1 MQKIVNNS
9 RIRVQYACKIFRR
22 YFLMAYFDNGNQI
35 FKDARKNHYA
45 VGAYNTNNLEWTR
58 AELRAAEETR
68 TPLLIQ
74 VSTGAAKYMGGYK
87 FVKDMVADQ
96 MDSMNISVPV
106 ILNLDHGDFESAKEC
121 IALGYSSVMFDGHAL
136 PTEENLAKTKEIIK
150 LAHERGISVEAEI
163 GKIGENQGGGEL
175 ASVEDAKKFV
185 VAGVDKLAC
194 GIGNIHGVYPA
205 DWKGLNFDRLKEIAE
220 AVPDTPL
227 VLHGGSGIPE
237 DQVKKAIKLGIA
249 KININTEFQLAF
261 QDATRKYIEAEK
273 DLDKKNKG
281 YDPRKLLLPGAEAIT
296 AKMKEMISWMGTKTI
311 DDELKDASFDRS
323 SLNEE

>member
-1 MQKIVNNS
+1 
-9 RIRVQYACKIFRR
+9 
-22 YFLMAYFDNGNQI
+22 MAYFDNGNQI

-136 PTEENLAKTKEIIK
+136 PTDENLAKTKEIIK

-185 VAGVDKLAC
+185 AAGVDKLAC
-194 GIGNIHGVYPA
+194 GIG
-205 DWKGLNFDRLKEIAE
+205 
-220 AVPDTPL
+220 
-227 VLHGGSGIPE
+227 
-237 DQVKKAIKLGIA
+237 
-249 KININTEFQLAF
+249 
-261 QDATRKYIEAEK
+261 
-273 DLDKKNKG
+273 
-281 YDPRKLLLPGAEAIT
+281 
-296 AKMKEMISWMGTKTI
+296 
-311 DDELKDASFDRS
+311 RS
-323 SLNEE
+323 SQSSLCP

>member
-1 MQKIVNNS
+1 
-9 RIRVQYACKIFRR
+9 
-22 YFLMAYFDNGNQI
+22 MAYFVNGNDI
-35 FKDARKNHYA
+35 FKKARKEHYA

-58 AELRAAEETR
+58 ALLRGAEETR

-87 FVKDMVADQ
+87 LVKDLVEDS

-106 ILNLDHGDFESAKEC
+106 ILNLDHGDYDSAVEC
-121 IALGYSSVMFDGHAL
+121 IKLGYSSVMFDGHAL

-163 GKIGENQGGGEL
+163 GKIGENQGAGEL
-175 ASVEDAKKFV
+175 ASVEDAKAFV
-185 VAGVDKLAC
+185 AAGVDKLAC
-194 GIGNIHGVYPA
+194 GIGNIHGVYPEG
-205 DWKGLNFDRLKEIAE
+205 WSGLNFDRLKEIAE

-227 VLHGGSGIPE
+227 VLHGGSGIPQ
-237 DQVKKAIKLGIA
+237 DQIEKAISLGIS

-261 QDATRKYIEAEK
+261 QEATRKYIEEGK
-273 DLDKKNKG
+273 DQDKSKKG
-281 YDPRKLLLPGAEAIT
+281 YDPRKLLLPGTEAIT
-296 AKMKEMISWMGTKTI
+296 DSMKEMISWMGTPSI
-311 DDELKDASFDRS
+311 DDKEADASFDRS

>member
-1 MQKIVNNS
+1 
-9 RIRVQYACKIFRR
+9 
-22 YFLMAYFDNGNQI
+22 MAYLVNGNDI
-35 FKDARKNHYA
+35 FKAARENHYA

-58 AELRAAEETR
+58 ALLRGAKETR

-87 FVKDMVADQ
+87 TVKDLVLNE
-96 MDSMNISVPV
+96 MDNMDIDVPV

-121 IALGYSSVMFDGHAL
+121 IALGYSSVMFDGHNL
-136 PTEENLAKTKEIIK
+136 PTDENLAKTKEIVK

-163 GKIGENQGGGEL
+163 GKIGENQGADGGEL
-175 ASVEDAKKFV
+175 ASVEDAKTFV
-185 VAGVDKLAC
+185 AAGVDKLAC
-194 GIGNIHGVYPA
+194 GIGNIHGVYPEG
-205 DWKGLNFDRLKEIAE
+205 WTGLNFDRLKEIAE
-220 AVPDTPL
+220 AVPNEPL
-227 VLHGGSGIPE
+227 VLHGGSGIPQ
-237 DQVKKAIKLGIA
+237 DQIEKAIQLGIA

-261 QDATRKYIEAEK
+261 QEATRKYIEDEK
-273 DLDKKNKG
+273 DLDKKAKG

>member
-1 MQKIVNNS
+1 
-9 RIRVQYACKIFRR
+9 
-22 YFLMAYFDNGNQI
+22 MAYFVNGNEI
-35 FKDARKNHYA
+35 FREARKHHYA

-87 FVKDMVADQ
+87 FVKDMVEDQ

-175 ASVEDAKKFV
+175 ASVEDAKAFV
-185 VAGVDKLAC
+185 EAGVDKLAC

-220 AVPDTPL
+220 AVPETPL

-237 DQVKKAIKLGIA
+237 DQIKKAIQLGIS
-249 KININTEFQLAF
+249 KVNINTEFQLAF
-261 QDATRKYIEAEK
+261 QAATRKYIEDK
-273 DLDKKNKG
+273 MDLDKGNKG
-281 YDPRKLLLPGAEAIT
+281 YDPRKLLRAGTDAIT
-296 AKMKEMISWMGTKTI
+296 DSMKEMISWMGTAPI
-311 DDELKDASFDRS
+311 DSKESSVKFDEA

>member
-1 MQKIVNNS
+1 M
-9 RIRVQYACKIFRR
+9 A
-22 YFLMAYFDNGNQI
+22 FLVNGNEI

-58 AELRAAEETR
+58 ALITGAKETR

-87 FVKDMVADQ
+87 LVRDLILNE
-96 MDSMNISVPV
+96 MDSMDVDIPV
-106 ILNLDHGDFESAKEC
+106 ILNLDHGTFEAAKEC

-136 PTEENLAKTKEIIK
+136 PVEENLAKTKEIVK

-175 ASVEDAKKFV
+175 ASVEDAIRFAE
-185 VAGVDKLAC
+185 AGVDKLAC
-194 GIGNIHGVYPA
+194 GIGNIHGVYPEG
-205 DWKGLNFDRLKEIAE
+205 WEGLNFERLKEIAD
-220 AVPDTPL
+220 AVDTPL
-227 VLHGGSGIPE
+227 VLHGGSGIPQ
-237 DQVKKAIKLGIA
+237 DQIKKAISLGIS

-261 QDATRKYIEAEK
+261 QKATREYIEAGK
-273 DLDKKNKG
+273 DLDKSSKG
-281 YDPRKLLLPGAEAIT
+281 YDPRKLLRAGTDAIT
-296 AKMKEMISWMGTKTI
+296 ASMKEMISWMGTRSV
-311 DDELKDASFDRS
+311 DDKISKVVFDEA

>member
-1 MQKIVNNS
+1 
-9 RIRVQYACKIFRR
+9 
-22 YFLMAYFDNGNQI
+22 MAYLVNGNDI
-35 FKDARKNHYA
+35 FKAARENHYA

-58 AELRAAEETR
+58 ALLRGAKETR

-87 FVKDMVADQ
+87 TVKDLVLNE
-96 MDSMNISVPV
+96 MDNMDIDVPV

-136 PTEENLAKTKEIIK
+136 PTDENLEKTKEIIK

-185 VAGVDKLAC
+185 AAGVDKLAC

-220 AVPDTPL
+220 AVPNEPL
-227 VLHGGSGIPE
+227 VLHGGSGIPQ
-237 DQVKKAIKLGIA
+237 DQIEKAIQLGIA

-261 QDATRKYIEAEK
+261 QAATRKYIEDK
-273 DLDKKNKG
+273 MDLDKGNKG
-281 YDPRKLLLPGAEAIT
+281 YDPRKLLRAGTDAIT
-296 AKMKEMISWMGTKTI
+296 DSMKEMISWMGTAPI
-311 DDELKDASFDRS
+311 DTKESSVQFDEA

>member
-1 MQKIVNNS
+1 
-9 RIRVQYACKIFRR
+9 
-22 YFLMAYFDNGNQI
+22 MAYFDNGNKI

-121 IALGYSSVMFDGHAL
+121 IALGYSSVMFDGHKL
-136 PTEENLAKTKEIIK
+136 DTEENLAKTKEIIK

-163 GKIGENQGGGEL
+163 GKIGENQGADGGEL
-175 ASVEDAKKFV
+175 ASVEDAKTFV
-185 VAGVDKLAC
+185 AAGVDKLAC

-205 DWKGLNFDRLKEIAE
+205 GWKGLNFDRLKEIAE
-220 AVPDTPL
+220 AVPNEPL

-237 DQVKKAIKLGIA
+237 DQVKKAISLGIA
-249 KININTEFQLAF
+249 KVNINTEFQLAF
-261 QDATRKYIEAEK
+261 QKATREYIEANK
-273 DLDKKNKG
+273 DLDKANKG
-281 YDPRKLLLPGAEAIT
+281 YDPRKLLLPGTEAIT
-296 AKMKEMISWMGTKTI
+296 DAMKEMIGWLGTKTI